1 MKKIIK
7 TVGGITLIILGAIG
21 TLIPI
26 PLVPFFLLIIL
37 GLEMLGFT
45 LVSDKLKEWSVAR
58 QNRKKEKRAQK
69 KR

>member
-45 LVSDKLKEWSVAR
+45 LVSDKLKEWSEAR

-69 KR
+69 KH